1 MENSFTEAY
10 DNLIATLIGK
20 PIKKIVLP
28 KTNSKT
34 SILNNWLASDPL
46 IATPH
51 LVKDSCNCES
61 CFHEKSNYMGIIQQK
76 AVRNVFAI
84 ATTQAQEEGYTDFY
98 DDSEGA
104 KRRDEIAEAIK
115 RA

>member
-34 SILNNWLASDPL
+34 TILNNWLDSDPL
-46 IATPH
+46 IATP
-51 LVKDSCNCES
+51 
-61 CFHEKSNYMGIIQQK
+61 I
-76 AVRNVFAI
+76 
-84 ATTQAQEEGYTDFY
+84 
-98 DDSEGA
+98 
-104 KRRDEIAEAIK
+104 
-115 RA
+115 